1 MVVFLLFSFVKFHFC
16 HISSEVFL
24 LLYIF
29 LFIWPLQHC
38 QGHIG
43 PSVVLFALQG
53 DDILPRKNDTSVI
66 SSTLGLQVLSSS
78 SLSFAKEI
86 VASLLSDYCGMTVHT
101 KFIVFHL
108 QNTPNDLQLLSD
120 APAHHIFCL
129 LGPVDPAQNTLP
141 EVYCVLQVR
150 ACKARYNKYEKGHV
164 TNLICIPARDCAGP
178 CSM

>member
-1 MVVFLLFSFVKFHFC
+1 MASVALLGAHWALGGYVCTSEGWYFSKKEWYQCNQLYKFF
-16 HISSEVFL
+16 
-24 LLYIF
+24 
-29 LFIWPLQHC
+29 
-38 QGHIG
+38 
-43 PSVVLFALQG
+43 
-53 DDILPRKNDTSVI
+53 LPR
-66 SSTLGLQVLSSS
+66 LFHLQE
-78 SLSFAKEI
+78 EI

-150 ACKARYNKYEKGHV
+150 ACKARYNKLWKRTCHQ
-164 TNLICIPARDCAGP
+164 LDLHP
-178 CSM
+178 C